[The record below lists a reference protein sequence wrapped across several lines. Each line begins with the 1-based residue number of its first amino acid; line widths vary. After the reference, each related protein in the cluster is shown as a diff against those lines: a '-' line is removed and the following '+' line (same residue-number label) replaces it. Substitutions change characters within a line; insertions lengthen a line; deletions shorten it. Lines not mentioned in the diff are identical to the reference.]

1 MSSYDPNFWEVSV
14 DPEVLESVLT
24 EPDFLEKLLRTPED
38 EQLEIEQE
46 KLKQNA
52 VEQIRE
58 LIETK
63 LTPKQR
69 SVVELYFFEDK
80 TQQEIAKELG
90 INQQV
95 VSKHLFGVLRDG
107 QKVGGAV
114 KKLRKL
120 CEKLDIDPKK
130 WV

>member
-1 MSSYDPNFWEVSV
+1 MSSYDPNFWEVSI

-24 EPDFLEKLLRTPED
+24 EPDFLESILRSPED
-38 EQLEIEQE
+38 DQREREQE
-46 KLKQNA
+46 QVKQAA
-52 VEQIRE
+52 VTQIRE
-58 LIETK
+58 LIETQ
-63 LTPKQR
+63 LTAKQR
-69 SVVELYFFEDK
+69 RVVELYFYEDK

-107 QKVGGAV
+107 HKVGGAV

-120 CEKLDIDPKK
+120 CDKLGIDPQK

>member
-1 MSSYDPNFWEVSV
+1 MSKYDPRFWEINV
-14 DPEVLESVLT
+14 DPQVLESILI
-24 EPDFLEKLLRTPED
+24 EPDFLEELLSASED
-38 EQLEIEQE
+38 TRPAQ
-46 KLKQNA
+46 KKTRLKEEA
-52 VEQIRE
+52 LGQIRD
-58 LIETK
+58 LIQTK

-69 SVVELYFFEDK
+69 QIVEMYFYDNK

-95 VSKHLFGVLRDG
+95 VSKHLFGTIRNG
-107 QKVGGAV
+107 RKVGGAV
-114 KKLRKL
+114 RKLRKL